1 MRNKVFRALTQCKC
15 KVPMNLQLFAEGD
28 GAGSGDDSGN
38 GGGSGSGEDDSGKS
52 GDDKPQSFDDFLKGE
67 GNQAEFDR
75 RVNKAIHTAVQKAQ
89 EKWEALTNDKL
100 SEAEKLAKMNK
111 DEKAQYMQQKKEK
124 ELADR
129 EAAITRSELKAEA
142 KNTLAEKKL
151 PASLADLLVYTDAD
165 SCNKSIATVEKIFQ
179 EAVEAA
185 VQEKL
190 KGGDPQKKAPEGNKE
205 LETQIET
212 LMRGY

>member
-1 MRNKVFRALTQCKC
+1 MA
-15 KVPMNLQLFAEGD
+15 NLQLFAEGD
-28 GAGSGDDSGN
+28 GDDGGSGDGN
-38 GGGSGSGEDDSGKS
+38 GDGTGTDDGNGEGNNGNGSM
-52 GDDKPQSFDDFLKGE
+52 SFDDFLKGE

-129 EAAITRSELKAEA
+129 EAAITKSELKAEA

-151 PASLADLLVYTDAD
+151 PPSLADLLVYTDAD

-205 LETQIET
+205 LEAQVEK

>member
-1 MRNKVFRALTQCKC
+1 MRNKVFRALTQCRC

-28 GAGSGDDSGN
+28 GAGSGDDSG
-38 GGGSGSGEDDSGKS
+38 SGEGDDSGVS

-129 EAAITRSELKAEA
+129 EAAITKGELKAEA

-205 LETQIET
+205 LETQIEK

>member
-1 MRNKVFRALTQCKC
+1 MRNKVFRALTQCRC

-38 GGGSGSGEDDSGKS
+38 GGGSGSGE
-52 GDDKPQSFDDFLKGE
+52 GD
-67 GNQAEFDR
+67 
-75 RVNKAIHTAVQKAQ
+75 VNKAIHTAVQKAQ

-129 EAAITRSELKAEA
+129 EAAITKGELKAEA

-151 PASLADLLVYTDAD
+151 PVSLADLLVYTDAD

-205 LETQIET
+205 LETQIEK

>member
-1 MRNKVFRALTQCKC
+1 MRNKVFRALTQCRC

-38 GGGSGSGEDDSGKS
+38 GGGVS

-129 EAAITRSELKAEA
+129 EAAITKGELKAEA

-205 LETQIET
+205 LETQIEK

>member
-1 MRNKVFRALTQCKC
+1 MRNKVFRALTQCRC

-38 GGGSGSGEDDSGKS
+38 GGGSGSGEGDDSGS

-111 DEKAQYMQQKKEK
+111 DEKAQYMQKTSKG
-124 ELADR
+124 ADIQEQR
-129 EAAITRSELKAEA
+129 KRTCRQRSR
-142 KNTLAEKKL
+142 
-151 PASLADLLVYTDAD
+151 YY
-165 SCNKSIATVEKIFQ
+165 
-179 EAVEAA
+179 
-185 VQEKL
+185 
-190 KGGDPQKKAPEGNKE
+190 KG
-205 LETQIET
+205 
-212 LMRGY
+212 